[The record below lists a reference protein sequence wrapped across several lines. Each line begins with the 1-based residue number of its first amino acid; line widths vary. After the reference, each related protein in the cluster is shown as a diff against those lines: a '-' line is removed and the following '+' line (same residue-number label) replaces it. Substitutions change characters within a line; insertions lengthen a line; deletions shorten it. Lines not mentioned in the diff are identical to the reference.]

1 MLDVGEGRGEE
12 DVVVDEEQVT
22 IGRSEEMDYSHWL
35 LIAFVEPIGT
45 LQS

>member
-35 LIAFVEPIGT
+35 LRVFAEPIGVRY
-45 LQS
+45 S